1 MKLLLA
7 ASMMAAGMLAA
18 MPPATAHGVNHR
30 HRIVH
35 TARHVPDAYGAY
47 MCRAYPAYGY
57 VGSDGA
63 GAYAGYRGYPM
74 FGIYPS
80 YGCAGDY
87 NAF

>member
-35 TARHVPDAYGAY
+35 IARHAPDTY

-57 VGSDGA
+57 VGSYGE
-63 GAYAGYRGYPM
+63 GAYAGYRGYPL

-80 YGCAGDY
+80 YACAGDY